1 MLNGSLGAGNF
12 SIFWQYCD
20 PTLGYYLEKYILKP
34 LKFIFPSALSLEI
47 TFGVV
52 DLYITKQSCYYNGNL
67 PYSSLH
73 GFIYVSQCD
82 FR

>member
-52 DLYITKQSCYYNGNL
+52 DL
-67 PYSSLH
+67 
-73 GFIYVSQCD
+73 
-82 FR
+82 